1 MEESQELEYRGIPY
15 SPGIDKL
22 SCDDEC
28 VTVNE
33 WPELLVADISR
44 KLQSGLSRE
53 EVLEH

>member
-1 MEESQELEYRGIPY
+1 MEESQELEYRDIPY
-15 SPGIDKL
+15 SPGIEKL
-22 SCDDEC
+22 SCDDDC
-28 VTVNE
+28 MTVNE